1 MLRGAESGWSMTRPF
16 YSIKKALFDQ
26 KSDLLMARN
35 EAYGPGSFSSG
46 ALKFIKSLYFVM
58 PPAGVIPE
66 FVENDDGADLNAIR

>member
-1 MLRGAESGWSMTRPF
+1 MLRGAEKRL
-16 YSIKKALFDQ
+16 INDQALLFDQ

-58 PPAGVIPE
+58 SPAGVIPE